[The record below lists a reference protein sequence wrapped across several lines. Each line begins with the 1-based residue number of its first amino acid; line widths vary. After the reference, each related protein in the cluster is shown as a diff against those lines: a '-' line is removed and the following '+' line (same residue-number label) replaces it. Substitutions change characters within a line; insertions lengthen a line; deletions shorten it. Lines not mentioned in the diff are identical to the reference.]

1 MHPWKPWILLATV
14 AAFAGHA
21 AVVYKW
27 TDAAGVVHYSDQPEP
42 GAEKIQTATDAS
54 KAAAAP
60 ARSTNPDAAAPNGE
74 PATFVLG
81 YAQFAVASPTP
92 DQTFFGDEPITVNL
106 AVSPAL
112 KQNHTLSWNLNGK
125 ELQDHAN
132 SGRFTLPTL
141 ERGTYVIAA
150 TVSDPETGESRST
163 ENVTFFVRQP
173 SLLAPQHQKP

>member
-1 MHPWKPWILLATV
+1 MVAML

-42 GAEKIQTATDAS
+42 GAEKVHTAPNS
-54 KAAAAP
+54 LNGAAAP
-60 ARSTNPDAAAPNGE
+60 ALSNPDAADPDGE
-74 PATFVLG
+74 KATLILG

-92 DQTFFGDEPITVNL
+92 EQVFFGDEPISVNL

-112 KQNHTLSWNLNGK
+112 KQNHTLVWNLNGK
-125 ELQDHAN
+125 ELQEHAN
-132 SGRFTLPTL
+132 SSLFNLSSL

-150 TVSDPETGESRST
+150 TVSDPETGQSRST
-163 ENVTFFVRQP
+163 DNVTFYVRQP

>member
-1 MHPWKPWILLATV
+1 MVAVL

-42 GAEKIQTATDAS
+42 GAEKVQTATGAA

-60 ARSTNPDAAAPNGE
+60 ALSNPD
-74 PATFVLG
+74 PADPDAEKATLVLG

-92 DQTFFGDEPITVNL
+92 EQVFFGDEPISVNL

-112 KQNHTLSWNLNGK
+112 KQNHTLVWNLNGK
-125 ELQDHAN
+125 ELQEHAN
-132 SGRFTLPTL
+132 SSLFSLSSL

-150 TVSDPETGESRST
+150 TVSDPETGQSRST
-163 ENVTFFVRQP
+163 DNVTFYVRQP

>member
-1 MHPWKPWILLATV
+1 MLATL

-42 GAEKIQTATDAS
+42 GAEKIHTAPSSLNGAV
-54 KAAAAP
+54 AP
-60 ARSTNPDAAAPNGE
+60 ARSNPDAAAPNGE
-74 PATFVLG
+74 PATFILG

-92 DQTFFGDEPITVNL
+92 EQVFFGDEPITVNL
-106 AVSPAL
+106 TVAPAL
-112 KQNHTLSWNLNGK
+112 KLNHTLTWSLNGK

-132 SGRFTLPTL
+132 SARFNLPTL
-141 ERGTYVIAA
+141 ERGTYAIAA

-163 ENVTFFVRQP
+163 DSVTFFVRQP

>member
-1 MHPWKPWILLATV
+1 VLAAL

-42 GAEKIQTATDAS
+42 GAEKIQTATG
-54 KAAAAP
+54 AANPSAAP
-60 ARSTNPDAAAPNGE
+60 ARSNPDAAAPNGE
-74 PATFVLG
+74 QATFVLG

-92 DQTFFGDEPITVNL
+92 DQVFFGDEPITVNL
-106 AVSPAL
+106 AVSPGL

-132 SGRFTLPTL
+132 SSRFNLPPL
-141 ERGTYVIAA
+141 ERGTYAIAA

-163 ENVTFFVRQP
+163 DSVTFFVRQP

>member
-1 MHPWKPWILLATV
+1 MLAAV

-42 GAEKIQTATDAS
+42 GAEKIHTS
-54 KAAAAP
+54 PSSLNGAAAP
-60 ARSTNPDAAAPNGE
+60 ARSNSDAAAPNAE
-74 PATFVLG
+74 QATLVLG

-92 DQTFFGDEPITVNL
+92 DQVFFGDEPITVNL
-106 AVSPAL
+106 SVSPAL
-112 KQNHTLSWNLNGK
+112 KQSHTLTWNLNGK

-132 SGRFTLPTL
+132 SARFNLPTL

-163 ENVTFFVRQP
+163 DNVTFFVRQP

>member
-1 MHPWKPWILLATV
+1 MVATL

-27 TDAAGVVHYSDQPEP
+27 TDAAGLVHYSDQPEP
-42 GAEKIQTATDAS
+42 GAEKIQTAGGA
-54 KAAAAP
+54 ANPAPAPARANPEAAAP
-60 ARSTNPDAAAPNGE
+60 GGE
-74 PATFVLG
+74 QATFVLG

-92 DQTFFGDEPITVNL
+92 DQVFFGDEPITVNL

-112 KQNHTLSWNLNGK
+112 KQNHTLTWNLNGK

-132 SGRFTLPTL
+132 SARFNLPTL
-141 ERGTYVIAA
+141 ERGTYVIGA

-163 ENVTFFVRQP
+163 DNVTFFVRQP

>member
-1 MHPWKPWILLATV
+1 VLATL

-42 GAEKIQTATDAS
+42 GAEKIQTATGVA
-54 KAAAAP
+54 KPATAAAP
-60 ARSTNPDAAAPNGE
+60 ARSNPDAAAPNGE
-74 PATFVLG
+74 QATFVLG

-92 DQTFFGDEPITVNL
+92 DQVFFGDEPITVSL

-112 KQNHTLSWNLNGK
+112 KLNHTLTWNLNGK

-132 SGRFTLPTL
+132 SGRFNLPLL
-141 ERGTYVIAA
+141 ERGTYAIAA

-163 ENVTFFVRQP
+163 DNVTFFVRQP